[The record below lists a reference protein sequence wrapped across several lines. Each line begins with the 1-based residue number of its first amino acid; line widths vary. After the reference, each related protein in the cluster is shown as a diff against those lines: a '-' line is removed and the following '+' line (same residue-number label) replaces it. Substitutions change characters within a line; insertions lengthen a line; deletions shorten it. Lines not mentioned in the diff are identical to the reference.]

1 MKSNGEN
8 NLRLRLRFKDYKR
21 EKIQMD
27 VDKYLA
33 SGGKEQDKTYEDGRA
48 ARRMDVKRE
57 SCPFGT
63 SKMQQ
68 RAFWLAGWHDM
79 DMELESK

>member
-1 MKSNGEN
+1 MSKS
-8 NLRLRLRFKDYKR
+8 
-21 EKIQMD
+21 
-27 VDKYLA
+27 
-33 SGGKEQDKTYEDGRA
+33 EQDKTYEDGRA

-57 SCPFGT
+57 SCPFGA